1 MKVLINDG
9 MSASGIELLKSANL
23 DVHTEHIAQE
33 NLLEELKS
41 FDAIVVRSATKV
53 RKDLIDACP
62 NLKVIGRAGV
72 GMDNIDVEYA
82 RSIGRKVI
90 NTPGASSQSV
100 AELVFAHFFS
110 MARYLYQ
117 SNREMPSK
125 GATDFKALKKSY
137 AKGIE
142 LRGKQLGII
151 GFGRI
156 GQAVAKTGLGLG
168 MHILPFKL
176 DHDSV
181 KIGID
186 FFKIKDAEINIT
198 VHVDPYE
205 EILRDSDFI
214 TLHVPFP
221 PGAKP
226 VITKKEFDQM
236 KDGVY
241 IVNTS
246 RGGVIVEDDLLEALD
261 SGKVAGAALDVFENE
276 PMPRKEILEH
286 PKISLSPHIGAST
299 VEAQARVGE
308 EMAEK
313 LIKALKDIA

>member
-1 MKVLINDG
+1 VKVLINDG
-9 MSASGIELLKSANL
+9 MSASGIEMLKSAGI
-23 DVHTEHIAQE
+23 DVQTENIPQE
-33 NLLEELKS
+33 KLIDELNA

-53 RKDLIDACP
+53 RKELIDACP
-62 NLKVIGRAGV
+62 KLKVIGRAGV
-72 GMDNIDVEYA
+72 GMDNIDVSYA
-82 RSIGRKVI
+82 RKIGRKVI

-110 MARYLYQ
+110 MARCLYQ

-137 AKGIE
+137 SKGIE

-176 DHDSV
+176 HHESV
-181 KIGID
+181 KIGVD

-198 VHVDPYE
+198 VHTDPYE
-205 EILRDSDFI
+205 QILNDSDFI

-246 RGGVIVEDDLLEALD
+246 RGGVIVEDDLLEALE

-276 PMPRKEILEH
+276 PLPRKEILEH
-286 PKISLSPHIGAST
+286 PRISLSPHIGAST
-299 VEAQARVGE
+299 VEAQGRVGE

-313 LIKALKDIA
+313 LIKALKESK